1 MIRICGNWGNTM
13 ADIIIK
19 QSSFYNDAACRDA
32 VGVIES
38 KYTYTDET
46 EYFGRLVNFST
57 AKTEPYQRWVRYR
70 EGYSTSLVNDLIQ
83 RAGISRDKHFIADPM
98 VGSGSTMISACRN
111 GFDSFGV
118 DVNPF
123 CQLIVTTKLLAPEE
137 KDLCEIEVFLKSLP
151 EKYQTKPVSNPPLS
165 EYFPPQNLVDLL
177 QLREEIDAVSDD
189 TVKQILTA
197 CWFFILESCSNRKK
211 DGNGLATRPAP
222 VTNVISRFRSVMNE
236 MISDYREYPFTNDT
250 KSKIY
255 TGSACNFSEYSGGFE
270 AATGKKLGAII
281 FSPPYANAFDYFESY
296 KMELLFGQLYSPDA
310 YQMHKKEQIRNYRIS
325 YGQELHCGYPAVE
338 LLCNAV
344 YEAVP
349 KKEAAT
355 GKRDARTRLMPNM
368 LRGYFTDMGRVLSE
382 LYQALDVNGCCY
394 IVVDQSAYVG
404 VIVPTDVLIA
414 DIAEGLGF
422 DVESIIV
429 CRKASTSVQQRKA
442 YSYLGTTL
450 RESIVCLKK

>member
-123 CQLIVTTKLLAPEE
+123 CQLIITTKLLAPEE

-151 EKYQTKPVSNPPLS
+151 EKYQTKPFSNPPLS

-177 QLREEIDAVSDD
+177 QLREEIDALPDD

-281 FSPPYANAFDYFESY
+281 FSPPYATHLIILNLIKWSFCLDNCILPMRIRCIKRNRSETIVLVMDKNYTANIRQLSCCVTQFMKLFRKRRQPPES
-296 KMELLFGQLYSPDA
+296 A
-310 YQMHKKEQIRNYRIS
+310 MH
-325 YGQELHCGYPAVE
+325 
-338 LLCNAV
+338 
-344 YEAVP
+344 VP
-349 KKEAAT
+349 
-355 GKRDARTRLMPNM
+355 
-368 LRGYFTDMGRVLSE
+368 V
-382 LYQALDVNGCCY
+382 
-394 IVVDQSAYVG
+394 
-404 VIVPTDVLIA
+404 
-414 DIAEGLGF
+414 
-422 DVESIIV
+422 
-429 CRKASTSVQQRKA
+429 
-442 YSYLGTTL
+442 
-450 RESIVCLKK
+450 